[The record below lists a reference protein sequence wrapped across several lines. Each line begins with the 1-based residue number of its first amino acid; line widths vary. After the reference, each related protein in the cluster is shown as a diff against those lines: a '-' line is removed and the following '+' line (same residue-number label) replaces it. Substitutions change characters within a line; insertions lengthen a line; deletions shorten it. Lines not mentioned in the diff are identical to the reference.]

1 MANFSGRPAP
11 SDGPALQ
18 RAEGA
23 SATTDD
29 DNFAITKGSGNVFR
43 DAGLPDA
50 DTELLKADLSAAI
63 LRAQRE
69 QGLTNAGAAQKAG
82 VDESDISRIR
92 SCDLDR
98 FTVDRLVRILNRLD
112 PEVSVVLDVIP
123 RPKVAHG

>member
-1 MANFSGRPAP
+1 MNK
-11 SDGPALQ
+11 
-18 RAEGA
+18 
-23 SATTDD
+23 DD
-29 DNFAITKGSGNVFR
+29 DLAITKGSGNVFR

-69 QGLTNAGAAQKAG
+69 QGLTNGSAATKAG
-82 VDESDISRIR
+82 VDEGDISRIR

-112 PEVSVVLDVIP
+112 PELRVVVDVIP
-123 RPKVAHG
+123 RSKLVASG